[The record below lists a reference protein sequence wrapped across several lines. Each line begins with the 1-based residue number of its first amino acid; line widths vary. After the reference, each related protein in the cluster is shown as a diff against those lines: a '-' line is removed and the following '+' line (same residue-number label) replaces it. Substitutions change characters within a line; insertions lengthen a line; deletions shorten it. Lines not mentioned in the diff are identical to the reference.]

1 MQRGRRWISGLA
13 LLVLGALALG
23 LTGGP
28 GAAGKVPPCDGY
40 GHGYGY
46 GYGYGY
52 GSGSG
57 YGYGYNTPC
66 PTPTPTKT
74 PTPSPTPT
82 RTPLPTVSP
91 TPTPTPTPT
100 LTPTPTATP
109 PPGDHKPC
117 RVRVRAER
125 RQTIRS
131 VRRFGLRL
139 RFTTNERCRLDIR
152 VYIDKR
158 TARRLRID
166 RHARGP
172 VLVARR
178 TVTLPPGTRTVTL
191 RLTRRARR
199 GFRHARK
206 VHLTVRVTTRDAAG
220 NRGTL
225 RPYRITLRR

>member
-1 MQRGRRWISGLA
+1 VERGRRWISGLA

-23 LTGGP
+23 LMHGP
-28 GAAGKVPPCDGY
+28 GAAGQVPLCD
-40 GHGYGY
+40 GYGY

-52 GSGSG
+52 
-57 YGYGYNTPC
+57 NAPC
-66 PTPTPTKT
+66 
-74 PTPSPTPT
+74 PSPTPT

-91 TPTPTPTPT
+91 TPSPTATATP
-100 LTPTPTATP
+100 TPTPTATP
-109 PPGDHKPC
+109 PPVDRKPC

-152 VYIDKR
+152 VVIDRR
-158 TARRLRID
+158 TARRLGIK

-172 VLVARR
+172 VVVARR
-178 TVTLPPGTRTVTL
+178 TVTLPPGTRTVKL
-191 RLTRRARR
+191 KLTRRARN
-199 GFRHARK
+199 GFRYARK
-206 VHLTVRVTTRDAAG
+206 VRLTVHVKTRDMAG